1 MNQSS
6 YLSLFVIAGLLIGGI
21 TPGTLAFA
29 DEDKLELE
37 IEKEDGLT
45 KIEIRTGDKEVKL
58 ELEETDNEFIVD
70 TILQYV
76 DLPEDVIHKI
86 LSIDDSEFEFE
97 YEYENEFNEERKE
110 YDEEFDYEHDDD
122 RDDEEHY
129 DDDRFEESI
138 ESEALE
144 AIEDA
149 IHEVEEATL
158 RLQDAHDQ
166 GFDISHAEEI
176 IVKAK
181 MLIEEAEHAFNQ
193 GNFWEAEELADHA
206 EDLAE
211 EARIILGDEYY
222 DDDYDEFEDHEYDKF
237 DDYHEDK
244 FLEERIHE
252 LERENQE
259 LREQIVQLEKKIE
272 DLNAVLMEQLK
283 VIYEWILNR

>member
-1 MNQSS
+1 MNQTS
-6 YLSLFVIAGLLIGGI
+6 YLSLFVITGLLIGGI

-76 DLPEDVIHKI
+76 DLPDDVIHKI
-86 LSIDDSEFEFE
+86 LSLDDSEFEFE
-97 YEYENEFNEERKE
+97 YEYKNEFDKYEK
-110 YDEEFDYEHDDD
+110 YDEEYDYEHDDD
-122 RDDEEHY
+122 KDDEDHDYDDDHY
-129 DDDRFEESI
+129 DDHDKSNEF
-138 ESEALE
+138 EALE

-149 IHEVEEATL
+149 IHEVEEATM
-158 RLQDAHDQ
+158 RLQDAYDQ
-166 GFDISHAEEI
+166 GFDIS
-176 IVKAK
+176 
-181 MLIEEAEHAFNQ
+181 
-193 GNFWEAEELADHA
+193 HA

-211 EARIILGDEYY
+211 EARIILGDEYF
-222 DDDYDEFEDHEYDKF
+222 DDDYDKFEDHEF
-237 DDYHEDK
+237 DEYHHENE

-259 LREQIVQLEKKIE
+259 LREQIVQLE
-272 DLNAVLMEQLK
+272 
-283 VIYEWILNR
+283 

>member
-1 MNQSS
+1 M
-6 YLSLFVIAGLLIGGI
+6 LIGGI

-29 DEDKLELE
+29 DEDKIELE

-58 ELEETDNEFIVD
+58 ELEETNNEFIVD

-76 DLPEDVIHKI
+76 DLPDDVIHKI

-97 YEYENEFNEERKE
+97 YEYENEFNKYEK
-110 YDEEFDYEHDDD
+110 YDEEYDYEHDDD
-122 RDDEEHY
+122 KDEEDHDYDDDHY
-129 DDDRFEESI
+129 DDHDESN
-138 ESEALE
+138 EFEALE

-149 IHEVEEATL
+149 IHEVEEATM
-158 RLQDAHDQ
+158 RLKDAHDQ
-166 GFDISHAEEI
+166 GFDVTHAEEI

-181 MLIEEAEHAFNQ
+181 MLIEEADHAFSL
-193 GNFWEAEELADHA
+193 GNFEEAEELADHA

-211 EARIILGDEYY
+211 EARIILGDEYF
-222 DDDYDEFEDHEYDKF
+222 DDDHDEFEDHEYDGY
-237 DDYHEDK
+237 DHENE

-259 LREQIVQLEKKIE
+259 LREQIIQLEQKIE
-272 DLNAVLMEQLK
+272 DLNAMLMEQLK

>member
-1 MNQSS
+1 MNQTS

-37 IEKEDGLT
+37 IKKEDGIT
-45 KIEIRTGDKEVKL
+45 KIEIHTNEKEIELKL
-58 ELEETDNEFIVD
+58 DETDNEFIVD
-70 TILQYV
+70 MILQYV
-76 DLPEDVIHKI
+76 DLPDDVIHKI
-86 LSIDDSEFEFE
+86 LSLDDSEFEFE
-97 YEYENEFNEERKE
+97 YEYEHEFDEERE
-110 YDEEFDYEHDDD
+110 EHDEEFDDRHDDD
-122 RDDEEHY
+122 KNDEDH
-129 DDDRFEESI
+129 DDRFEESI

-158 RLQDAHDQ
+158 RLQNAHDQ
-166 GFDISHAEEI
+166 GLDISHAEEI
-176 IVKAK
+176 IIKAK
-181 MLIEEAEHAFNQ
+181 MLIEEADHAFSQ
-193 GNFWEAEELADHA
+193 GNFWEAEELAEHA

-211 EARIILGDEYY
+211 EARIILGDEYF

-237 DDYHEDK
+237 DDVHEDE

-272 DLNAVLMEQLK
+272 DLNAMLMEQLK

>member
-1 MNQSS
+1 MNQTS

-21 TPGTLAFA
+21 TPSTLAFA

-37 IEKEDGLT
+37 IKKEGGIT
-45 KIEIRTGDKEVKL
+45 KIEIQTSQKEIELK
-58 ELEETDNEFIVD
+58 LEETDNELIVD

-76 DLPEDVIHKI
+76 DLPDDIIQKI
-86 LSIDDSEFEFE
+86 LSLDDSEFEFE
-97 YEYENEFNEERKE
+97 YEYENEFNEEREKH
-110 YDEEFDYEHDDD
+110 DEFDDDK
-122 RDDEEHY
+122 DEEHE
-129 DDDRFEESI
+129 DDKFEESI

-158 RLQDAHDQ
+158 RLQNAHDQ

-181 MLIEEAEHAFNQ
+181 MLIQEADNAFNQ

-211 EARIILGDEYY
+211 EARIILGDEYF
-222 DDDYDEFEDHEYDKF
+222 DDDFDEFGDHEFDEF
-237 DDYHEDK
+237 DDVHEDK

-259 LREQIVQLEKKIE
+259 LREQIVQLEKKIA
-272 DLNAVLMEQLK
+272 DLNAMLMEQLK

>member
-1 MNQSS
+1 MNQTS

-21 TPGTLAFA
+21 TPSTLAFA

-37 IEKEDGLT
+37 IKKEGGIT
-45 KIEIRTGDKEVKL
+45 KIEIHTSQKEIELK
-58 ELEETDNEFIVD
+58 LEETDNELIVD

-76 DLPEDVIHKI
+76 DLPDDIIQKI
-86 LSIDDSEFEFE
+86 LSLDDSEFEFE
-97 YEYENEFNEERKE
+97 YEYENEFNEEREKH
-110 YDEEFDYEHDDD
+110 DEFDDDK
-122 RDDEEHY
+122 DEEHE
-129 DDDRFEESI
+129 DDKFEESI

-158 RLQDAHDQ
+158 RLQNAHDQ

-176 IVKAK
+176 IIKAK
-181 MLIEEAEHAFNQ
+181 MLIQEADNAFNQ

-211 EARIILGDEYY
+211 EARIILGDEYF
-222 DDDYDEFEDHEYDKF
+222 DDDFDEFGDHEFDEF
-237 DDYHEDK
+237 DDVHEDK

-259 LREQIVQLEKKIE
+259 LREQIVQLEKKIT
-272 DLNAVLMEQLK
+272 DLNAMLMEQLK

>member
-1 MNQSS
+1 MNQTS

-21 TPGTLAFA
+21 TPSTLAFA

-37 IEKEDGLT
+37 IKKEGGIT
-45 KIEIRTGDKEVKL
+45 KIEIHTSQKEIELK
-58 ELEETDNEFIVD
+58 LEETDNELIVD

-76 DLPEDVIHKI
+76 DLPDDIIQKI
-86 LSIDDSEFEFE
+86 LSLDDSEFEFE
-97 YEYENEFNEERKE
+97 YEYENEFNEEREKH
-110 YDEEFDYEHDDD
+110 DEFDDDK
-122 RDDEEHY
+122 DEEHE
-129 DDDRFEESI
+129 DDKFEESI

-158 RLQDAHDQ
+158 RLQHAHDQ

-176 IVKAK
+176 IIKAK
-181 MLIEEAEHAFNQ
+181 MLIQEADNAFNQ

-211 EARIILGDEYY
+211 EARIILGDEYF
-222 DDDYDEFEDHEYDKF
+222 DDDFDEFGDHEFDEF
-237 DDYHEDK
+237 DDVHEDK

-259 LREQIVQLEKKIE
+259 LREQIVQLEKKIT
-272 DLNAVLMEQLK
+272 DLNAMLMEQLK